1 MAIISF
7 TSLMDLTGSIKV
19 FQFVDT
25 SDYAGQGIPLAS
37 VIGNFKITSPSGVIV
52 YNNTNWT
59 SALCDI
65 NRVSSAYNQTTILI
79 PLGLDGEPERGVY
92 TVEYTVLKF
101 FPSSEYFTVT
111 NTYNVNYTGPVVEIN
126 QTVDC
131 ISPLFTSVD
140 VTNYTVNG
148 TAPTIDRVHTINFPF
163 GSAGEGEPV
172 FGITQTLTTST
183 FYNGTQTTEIQSIL
197 NYAFPDGMGIYD
209 AVSGSKEI
217 LVDCTDVCAIYC
229 CIRALEQRMI
239 SYSTTNTILYRETT
253 LLFSQIMGLVGLV
266 TLAQRCGK
274 SDEINGYLSSIKLLA
289 NCTDDCACSGDAPV
303 QVAGLG
309 GLVNEVVVTSTGEPI
324 TVTPVTYGNTTTYN
338 ITFSGALLTTIN
350 SLYNTEVVAGVN
362 LLSIT
367 DVTVGL
373 TKTFT
378 INGLD
383 TTVSAGDGIIVTPG
397 ATVGGVTDYEVAL
410 DFDTVLTWTDLSYAG
425 LNAAAIAMVP
435 YLECEGL
442 SPTMTNNK
450 VAQFIYPGTNSV
462 APILKLKANLW
473 NEDAIIADGI
483 IVQVYDITNSTIIA
497 TSAINATPT
506 NSANIIDLGVI
517 SNLPA
522 SQAVFQIQVRTIAT
536 GEEKPGSAKLASLLI
551 GTY

>member
-7 TSLMDLTGSIKV
+7 TSLMDLSGSTKV

-25 SDYAGQGIPLAS
+25 SDYAGQSIPLADVNGS
-37 VIGNFKITSPSGVIV
+37 FKITAPSGVIV
-52 YNNTNWT
+52 YNNTNFT
-59 SALCDI
+59 DALCDI
-65 NRVSSAYNQTTILI
+65 DRVVSAYNQTTILI
-79 PLGLDGEPERGVY
+79 PLGLDGEPERGIYTIVY
-92 TVEYTVLKF
+92 TTLIGEEF
-101 FPSSEYFTVT
+101 FTVT
-111 NTYNVNYTGPVVEIN
+111 NTYNVNYTSPVVEIN

-163 GSAGEGEPV
+163 GSAGEGDPV
-172 FGITQTLTTST
+172 VGIAQTLTTST
-183 FYNGTQTTEIQSIL
+183 FYNGTQTTEIVSIL
-197 NYAFPDGMGIYD
+197 TYAFPDGMGIYD
-209 AVSGSKEI
+209 EVSGSKEI

-239 SYSTTNTILYRETT
+239 SYSTTNTVLYRETT

-289 NCTDDCACSGDAPV
+289 NCTDDCACTGDAPV

-324 TVTPVTYGNTTTYN
+324 TVSPVTVGNTTTYN

-350 SLYNTEVVAGVN
+350 SLYNTEVVAGDNV
-362 LLSIT
+362 SVT
-367 DVTVGL
+367 DATIGIV
-373 TKTFT
+373 KTFT
-378 INGLD
+378 INALD
-383 TTVSAGDGIIVTPG
+383 TTVSAGDGIAVTPG
-397 ATVGGVTDYEVAL
+397 ATVGGVTDYEVSL
-410 DFDTVLTWTDLSYAG
+410 ITWTDLSYAG
-425 LNAAAIAMVP
+425 LDAAATAMVP
-435 YLECEGL
+435 YLECEGI
-442 SPTMTNNK
+442 SATMTNNK
-450 VAQFIYPGTNSV
+450 VAQFIYPGTNNV

-473 NEDAIIADGI
+473 NEDNISASAV
-483 IVQVYDITNSTIIA
+483 IVQVYDITNATVIA
-497 TSAINATPT
+497 TSASTATPT
-506 NSANIIDLGVI
+506 NSANIIDLGVV

-522 SQAVFQIQVRTIAT
+522 SQAVFQIQVRTVAT

>member
-7 TSLMDLTGSIKV
+7 TSLMDLSGSTKV
-19 FQFVDT
+19 FQFTDT
-25 SDYAGQGIPLAS
+25 SDYAGQGIALTD
-37 VIGNFKITSPSGVIV
+37 VLGNLTITSPSGVIV
-52 YNNTNWT
+52 HTNENWT
-59 SALCDI
+59 NLLCDI
-65 NRVSSAYNQTTILI
+65 DRVTSANNQTLI
-79 PLGLDGEPERGVY
+79 QVPIGLDGEPQAGIY
-92 TVEYTVLKF
+92 TIKYKVFITGDNFY
-101 FPSSEYFTVT
+101 TVT
-111 NTYNVNYTGPVVEIN
+111 NTYNVNYTAPVVAIA

-131 ISPLFTSVD
+131 ISPLFSSVD
-140 VTNYTVNG
+140 VTDYTVGG
-148 TAPTIDRVHTINFPF
+148 TAPVIDRVHTINFPF
-163 GSAGEGEPV
+163 GSAGEGSPV
-172 FGITQTLTTST
+172 IGVTQTLTTST
-183 FYNGTQTTEIQSIL
+183 FYNGTQTTEIFSEL
-197 NYAFPDGMGIYD
+197 TYTFPDGMMIYD
-209 AVSGSKEI
+209 EVSGSKEI

-239 SYSTTNTILYRETT
+239 SYSTTNTVLYRETT

-309 GLVNEVVVTSTGEPI
+309 GLVNQVIVQSGGDPIEVEGLTSGG
-324 TVTPVTYGNTTTYN
+324 VTTYT
-338 ITFSGALLTTIN
+338 IYFSGALLTTIN
-350 SLYNTEVVAGVN
+350 SLYNTEVVAGDNISV
-362 LLSIT
+362 T
-367 DVTVGL
+367 DSTFGL

-410 DFDTVLTWTDLSYAG
+410 DLDTFLTWTDLSYAEK
-425 LNAAAIAMVP
+425 AVA
-435 YLECEGL
+435 YLDCLGT
-442 SPTMTNNK
+442 SATMTANY
-450 VAQFIYPGTNSV
+450 VAQFIYPGTNNV

-473 NEDAIIADGI
+473 NEDGTDASGV

-497 TSAINATPT
+497 TSATNATPT
-506 NSANIIDLGVI
+506 NWGNIIDLGAI

-522 SQAVFQIQVRTIAT
+522 SQAVFQIQVRTVQA
-536 GEEKPGSAKLASLLI
+536 GGAKPLPAKLASLLI

>member
-7 TSLMDLTGSIKV
+7 TSLMDLSGSIKV

-25 SDYAGQGIPLAS
+25 SDYAGQSIPLADVNGS
-37 VIGNFKITSPSGVIV
+37 FKITSPSGVIV
-52 YNNTNWT
+52 YNNTNFT
-59 SALCDI
+59 DALCDI
-65 NRVSSAYNQTTILI
+65 DRVVSAYNQTNILI
-79 PLGLDGEPERGVY
+79 PLGLDGEPERGIYTIVY
-92 TVEYTVLKF
+92 TTLIGEDF
-101 FPSSEYFTVT
+101 FTVT
-111 NTYNVNYTGPVVEIN
+111 NTYNVNYTSPVVDIN

-140 VTNYTVNG
+140 ATNYTVNG
-148 TAPTIDRVHTINFPF
+148 TAPIVDRVHTINFPF
-163 GSAGEGEPV
+163 GSAGEGSPV
-172 FGITQTLTTST
+172 VGYTQILPTST
-183 FYNGTQTTEIQSIL
+183 FYNGTQTTEIVSIL
-197 NYAFPDGMGIYD
+197 TYAFPDGMGIYD
-209 AVSGSKEI
+209 EVSGSKEI
-217 LVDCTDVCAIYC
+217 PVDCTDVCAIYC

-309 GLVNEVVVTSTGEPI
+309 GLVNEVVVVSTGEPI
-324 TVTPVTYGNTTTYN
+324 TVTPVTIGNTTTYS

-367 DVTVGL
+367 DVTVGIV
-373 TKTFT
+373 KTFT
-378 INGLD
+378 VNGLKA
-383 TTVSAGDGIIVTPG
+383 TVSNGPGIIVTP
-397 ATVGGVTDYEVAL
+397 TVISPGHTDYDVAVN
-410 DFDTVLTWTDLSYAG
+410 FDQVLTWSDLSYAEK
-425 LNAAAIAMVP
+425 AVA
-435 YLECEGL
+435 YLDCLGT
-442 SPTMTNNK
+442 SATMTDNY
-450 VAQFIYPGTNSV
+450 VAQFIYPGTNNV

-473 NEDAIIADGI
+473 NEDDITASGVV
-483 IVQVYDITNSTIIA
+483 VQVYDITNSTIIA
-497 TSAINATPT
+497 TSATNATPT
-506 NSANIIDLGVI
+506 NWGNIIDLGAI

-522 SQAVFQIQVRTIAT
+522 SQAVFQIQVRTFAT
-536 GEEKPGSAKLASLLI
+536 GEEKPETAKLASLLI

>member
-7 TSLMDLTGSIKV
+7 TSLMDLSGSTKV
-19 FQFVDT
+19 FQFTDT
-25 SDYAGQGIPLAS
+25 SNYIGQGIALAD
-37 VIGNFKITSPSGVIV
+37 VIGNLTITSPSGAIV
-52 YNNTNWT
+52 HTN
-59 SALCDI
+59 SNFLSPVLCDI
-65 NRVSSAYNQTTILI
+65 DRVTSANNQTLI
-79 PLGLDGEPERGVY
+79 QVPVGLDGEPQAGIY
-92 TVEYTVLKF
+92 TIEYKVFITGDAF
-101 FPSSEYFTVT
+101 YTVT
-111 NTYNVNYTGPVVEIN
+111 NTYNVNYTSPVVAIA

-148 TAPTIDRVHTINFPF
+148 TAPVIDRVHTINFPF
-163 GSAGEGEPV
+163 GSAGEGSPV
-172 FGITQTLTTST
+172 IGVTQTLTTST
-183 FYNGTQTTEIQSIL
+183 FYNGTQTTEIFSEL
-197 NYAFPDGMGIYD
+197 TYTFPDGMMIYD
-209 AVSGSKEI
+209 EVSGSKEI

-303 QVAGLG
+303 QVAGLS
-309 GLVNEVVVTSTGEPI
+309 GLVNQVIVQSGGDPIEVEGLTSGG
-324 TVTPVTYGNTTTYN
+324 VTTYT
-338 ITFSGALLTTIN
+338 IYFSGALLTTIN

-367 DVTVGL
+367 DATFGIV
-373 TKTFT
+373 KTFT
-378 INGLD
+378 VNGLKA
-383 TTVSAGDGIIVTPG
+383 TVSNGPGIIVTP
-397 ATVGGVTDYEVAL
+397 TVISPGHTDYDVAVN
-410 DFDTVLTWTDLSYAG
+410 FDQVLTWSDLSYAG
-425 LNAAAIAMVP
+425 LNFAATLMVP
-435 YLECEGL
+435 YLECLGA
-442 SPTMTNNK
+442 SATMTNNK
-450 VAQFIYPGTNSV
+450 VAQFIYPGTNNV

-473 NEDAIIADGI
+473 NEDGI
-483 IVQVYDITNSTIIA
+483 TASGVIVQVYDITNSTIIA
-497 TSAINATPT
+497 TSASNATPT
-506 NSANIIDLGVI
+506 NSANIIDLGAI

-522 SQAVFQIQVRTIAT
+522 SQAVFQIQVRTVAT
-536 GEEKPGSAKLASLLI
+536 EGEKPDPAKLASLLI